1 MKNEHERLRQLF
13 RQYLENDITAAE
25 QEVFW
30 QLLEKGAAENIL
42 DDELKALWE
51 SAAKEKALITD
62 QEWEGKL
69 QRLQAAVGQHQEIVS
84 LPDITPQHRWWR
96 TWQAAAALVLLLG
109 GGLLALILFRPAAP
123 LQHIAANGQAA
134 DYTGHQVINLPDG
147 SRVIMNTGSKLHY
160 PSKFNDST
168 RDVYLTGE
176 AYFDIA
182 PVASKPFLVHA
193 GDITTRVLGTTFN
206 VRAYPG
212 DPVITVAVTS
222 GKVQVSTKEKD
233 LGVLLPNE
241 QVKYDKQ
248 DNAITKIK
256 ADLSP
261 VVAWKE
267 ADLVL
272 DSVTLGE
279 AAVIIGNKYHVEI
292 HFAREALKQCRLT
305 ATFFSQH
312 GIDHVLN
319 VLCQLSNVSYRKEG
333 ETIFIDGA
341 GCN

>member
-13 RQYLENDITAAE
+13 RQYLENDITPEE
-25 QEVFW
+25 QEAFW
-30 QLLEKGAAENIL
+30 QLLEKGAAHNML
-42 DDELKALWE
+42 DNELRALWE

-62 QEWEGKL
+62 QEWDGKL
-69 QRLQAAVGQHQEIVS
+69 QRLQETVGRQEEV
-84 LPDITPQHRWWR
+84 LPMVHTAPQRRWWK
-96 TWQAAAALVLLLG
+96 TWQAAAALILLLG
-109 GGLLALILFRPAAP
+109 GGLLALTLLRPATPARP
-123 LQHIAANGQAA
+123 AIAIGQGTG
-134 DYTGHQVINLPDG
+134 YTGHQVINLPDG
-147 SRVIMNTGSKLHY
+147 SRVILNTGSKLHY

-176 AYFDIA
+176 AYFDIT
-182 PVASKPFLVHA
+182 PLASKPFLVHA

-248 DNAITKIK
+248 ENAITKIK
-256 ADLSP
+256 TNLAP

-319 VLCQLSNVSYRKEG
+319 VLCKLSNVSYRKEG